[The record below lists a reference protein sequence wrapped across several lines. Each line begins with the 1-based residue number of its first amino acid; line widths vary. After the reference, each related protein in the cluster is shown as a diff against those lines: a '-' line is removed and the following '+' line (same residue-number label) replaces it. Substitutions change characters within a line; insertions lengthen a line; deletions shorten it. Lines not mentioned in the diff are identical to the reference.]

1 MKIYLKFTKWIY
13 SEQKKFKKLWLF
25 FSVTS
30 PQLRTRVLLLAPTF
44 FAVGMGSYGIHFA
57 ARLADLNIFAVTA
70 VKEIANFLTI
80 VILIPIFKKVRKF
93 LPKCN
98 ESQKIAE

>member
-1 MKIYLKFTKWIY
+1 
-13 SEQKKFKKLWLF
+13 
-25 FSVTS
+25 VTS

-57 ARLADLNIFAVTA
+57 ARLADLNLFAVTA

-80 VILIPIFKKVRKF
+80 VLLIPIFKKVRKC
-93 LPKCN
+93 LSKCN
-98 ESQKIAE
+98 ESQKVAE